1 MLFFMTQDPQAG
13 LEGSYDSC
21 RAFLMKIQEFVKEN
35 TLSVNEYAFYFII
48 LSWYSNTD
56 INGAVRKPS
65 ADCLQGGHPRL
76 SL

>member
-1 MLFFMTQDPQAG
+1 MAQDPQAG
-13 LEGSYDSC
+13 FEGSYDSC
-21 RAFLMKIQEFVKEN
+21 HAFLMKIQEFVKEN

-65 ADCLQGGHPRL
+65 ADRLQSGHPRL